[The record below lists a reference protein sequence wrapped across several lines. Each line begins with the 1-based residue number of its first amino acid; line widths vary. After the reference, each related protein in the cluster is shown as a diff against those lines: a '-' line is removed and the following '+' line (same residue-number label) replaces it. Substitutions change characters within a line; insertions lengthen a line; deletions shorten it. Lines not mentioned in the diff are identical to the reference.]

1 MRVIGSVGRHGG
13 SGRRA
18 AAARLPPLAARSP
31 PPVPCSLQSGRLSVT
46 GSATVS
52 VSPDVAKV
60 FLSVQVSKPT
70 VKEACDTAAKTTAA
84 VKEAVQKVAG
94 VEVTTDNI
102 SVRQDV
108 KWIDGQERFQ
118 GYICEN
124 SLKLKSVSRNSSQL
138 GDTISSALDA
148 AISAGGN
155 YLTVSNMMTELS
167 PELRATATNDAR
179 RGAVAD
185 AESTAS
191 ILAEAA
197 KVKLGAIKSIVDSN
211 FAPAPV
217 PLAFANTAEMAMA
230 ADAGGAMAKQ
240 STPVTIGSADV
251 TASVSIQ
258 YAIS

>member
-1 MRVIGSVGRHGG
+1 MA
-13 SGRRA
+13 RA
-18 AAARLPPLAARSP
+18 APLLAFCVAATLLAAAMGQTASTDA
-31 PPVPCSLQSGRLSVT
+31 SDSKSGRLSVT

>member
-1 MRVIGSVGRHGG
+1 MARTRLLLAFCMAIGLAG
-13 SGRRA
+13 A
-18 AAARLPPLAARSP
+18 AMGQTASTDASEDSKA
-31 PPVPCSLQSGRLSVT
+31 GRLSVT

-60 FLSVQVSKPT
+60 FLSIQVSKPT

-84 VKEAVQKVAG
+84 VTEAVQKVAG

-124 SLKLKSVSRNSSQL
+124 SLKLKSVSRNSTQL
-138 GDTISSALDA
+138 GDTVSSALDA

-185 AESTAS
+185 ASSTAS

-230 ADAGGAMAKQ
+230 ADVGGMAKQ

>member
-1 MRVIGSVGRHGG
+1 MARTRLLLAFCMTIGLAG
-13 SGRRA
+13 A
-18 AAARLPPLAARSP
+18 AMGQTASTDASEDSK
-31 PPVPCSLQSGRLSVT
+31 VGRLSVT

-60 FLSVQVSKPT
+60 FLSIQVSKPT

-84 VKEAVQKVAG
+84 VTEAVQKVAG

-124 SLKLKSVSRNSSQL
+124 SLKLKSVSRNSTQL
-138 GDTISSALDA
+138 GDTVSSALDA

-185 AESTAS
+185 ASSTAS

-197 KVKLGAIKSIVDSN
+197 KVQLGAIKSIVDSN

-230 ADAGGAMAKQ
+230 ADVGGMAKQ